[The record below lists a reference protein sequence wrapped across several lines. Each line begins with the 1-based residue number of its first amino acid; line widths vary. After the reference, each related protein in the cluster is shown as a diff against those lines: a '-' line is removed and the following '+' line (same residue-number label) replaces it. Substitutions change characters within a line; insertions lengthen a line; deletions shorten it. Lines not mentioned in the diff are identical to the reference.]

1 MGIYSGGVA
10 LWKGDGN
17 NSSVLGRLL
26 KNLALQGYEP
36 CYEWECDLSF
46 AVAGEEKDN
55 WLYILDKN
63 LEGTSLAELKSASR
77 VFLPPNGTCLRF
89 SLIESNVLCLSF
101 LDAGEESDYV
111 SHSAFG
117 FERQPADPDFWTPY
131 FDKPEDFKVFTRRY
145 PAEEARL
152 VQLLKLLGLNPA
164 FAQARFDERNTFP
177 GFMAD
182 YYFRSAKW
190 KAEPVRHRLIEGSF
204 GGRLRPAQPY
214 VFSFYN
220 AGEECFGFSLF
231 LLGDTPA
238 TLAALL
244 KAPIRAEVL
253 RARTGLEE
261 ETVLF
266 SGWFRIMESGEDRYL
281 QADFPEALLP
291 SGHRLR
297 ALSGKNWFDLFQKV
311 EVVVRLFFPEVDGL
325 EKMRLGISFLGDSRV
340 QILKSFEK
348 LYQNVKLLV

>member
-10 LWKGDGN
+10 LWKGEKRT
-17 NSSVLGRLL
+17 SAVLENLL
-26 KNLALQGYEP
+26 RDLSLLGYEP

-46 AVAGEEKDN
+46 AVAGREEDG

-63 LEGTSLAELKSASR
+63 LEGTSLKELKSASQA
-77 VFLPPNGTCLRF
+77 FLPQRGTCLRF
-89 SLIESNVLCLSF
+89 SLIDSNVLCLSF
-101 LDAGEESDYV
+101 SDVGAGSDYV
-111 SHSAFG
+111 SHAAFG
-117 FERQPADPDFWTPY
+117 FEKQPADPEFWTPC

-145 PAEEARL
+145 PSEEARL
-152 VQLLKLLGLNPA
+152 VQILKLLGLDPA
-164 FAQARFDERNTFP
+164 FARARFDERTSFP
-177 GFMAD
+177 GFTAD
-182 YYFRSAKW
+182 YFFRSAKW

-204 GGRLRPAQPY
+204 GGRLRPDRPY

-238 TLAALL
+238 TLSALL
-244 KAPIRAEVL
+244 RAPIRAEVL
-253 RARTGLEE
+253 KARAGLEE

-266 SGWFRIMESGEDRYL
+266 SGWFRIMEAGEDKYL
-281 QADFPEALLP
+281 QADFPEMLLP

-311 EVVVRLFFPEVDGL
+311 EVVVRIRFPEVGGL

-340 QILKSFEK
+340 QILKTFEK
-348 LYQNVKLLV
+348 LYQNVQLLV